1 MEIEI
6 YLDSLFFMNL
16 VINLWIMKLVTYRFS
31 LDVKEVRFLG
41 AAGLGAGAYIILFFL
56 PGNGLVLQFMGSVLS
71 IPLMV
76 VIITPK
82 RKRRFFSKMLG
93 MGFFYSFIISG
104 VLRAVFNKW
113 KLFTGQE
120 VTLFSVLLGVYLCTM
135 AGAWLIRKGKQ
146 SAKRS
151 IYRVTITS
159 AGVQTRLK
167 ALLDTGNS
175 LVEPFSKRPVC
186 LIEEELLARITLENT
201 LFLRAIPF
209 RSVGCE
215 QGILYGVEIPEL
227 KITCEEKSF
236 VVKNVICAGVGHKLS
251 EKGVYQMILHP
262 ALLEEEYKGDEKEE
276 RLCC

>member
-1 MEIEI
+1 MKIEI

-16 VINLWIMKLVTYRFS
+16 VINLWIMKLVKYKFS
-31 LDVKEVRFLG
+31 LDVKERRIF
-41 AAGLGAGAYIILFFL
+41 ASAMLGAGSYILLFFV
-56 PGNGLVLQFMGSVLS
+56 PGKGVLQEIVGSVLS
-71 IPLMV
+71 IPFM
-76 VIITPK
+76 IWFIMPK
-82 RKRRFFSKMLG
+82 RKRRFFLKILLSGLA
-93 MGFFYSFIISG
+93 YSFVIAG
-104 VLRAVFNKW
+104 VLRAIFNKW
-113 KLFTGQE
+113 MLFTGRE
-120 VTLFSVLLGVYLCTM
+120 VTVFAVLLGVYLCTM

-146 SAKRS
+146 SARRR
-151 IYRVTITS
+151 IYQVTITS

-175 LVEPFSKRPVC
+175 LIEPLSRRPVC

-227 KITCEEKSF
+227 KITCEESCY

>member
-1 MEIEI
+1 MKIEI

-16 VINLWIMKLVTYRFS
+16 VINLWIMKLVTYKFS
-31 LDVKEVRFLG
+31 LEVNEVRLLG

-56 PGNGLVLQFMGSVLS
+56 PGNGLFLQFLASPISM
-71 IPLMV
+71 PLMIM
-76 VIITPK
+76 IILPK
-82 RKRRFFSKMLG
+82 RKHRLFRKLVG
-93 MGFFYSFIISG
+93 TCLAYSFVIAG
-104 VLRAVFNKW
+104 VLRAIFNKW
-113 KLFTGQE
+113 MLFTGQE
-120 VTLFSVLLGVYLCTM
+120 VTLFAVLLGVYLCSM
-135 AGAWLIRKGKQ
+135 AGACLIRKGKQ
-146 SAKRS
+146 SAKRH
-151 IYRVTITS
+151 IYQVTITS
-159 AGVQTRLK
+159 AGMQTRLK

-186 LIEEELLARITLENT
+186 LVEEELLARITLENT

-227 KITCEEKSF
+227 KITCEESSY

-262 ALLEEEYKGDEKEE
+262 ALLEEEYKSDEKEE

>member
-1 MEIEI
+1 MKIEI

-16 VINLWIMKLVTYRFS
+16 VINLWIMKLVTYKFS
-31 LDVKEVRFLG
+31 LEVKEVRLLG

-56 PGNGLVLQFMGSVLS
+56 PGNSLVLQLTGSGLS
-71 IPLMV
+71 IPLMLGL
-76 VIITPK
+76 IIPK
-82 RKRRFFSKMLG
+82 RKRRLFFKMLC
-93 MGFFYSFIISG
+93 MGFSCSFTISG
-104 VLRAVFNKW
+104 VLRAIFNKW
-113 KLFTGQE
+113 MLFTGQE
-120 VTLFSVLLGVYLCTM
+120 VTLFVVLLGVYLCSM
-135 AGAWLIRKGKQ
+135 AGAWIIRKGKQ
-146 SAKRS
+146 SAKRH
-151 IYRVTITS
+151 IYQVTITS
-159 AGVQTRLK
+159 AGTKTRLK

-175 LVEPFSKRPVC
+175 LVEPFSRRPVC
-186 LIEEELLARITLENT
+186 LVEEELLARITLENT

-227 KITCEEKSF
+227 KITCEESSY

-262 ALLEEEYKGDEKEE
+262 ALLEEEYKSDEKEE